1 MQTAIIGGGNF
12 GTAIANIIAA
22 NGHPTYLW
30 MRDAQQA
37 EEVERLREN
46 RRYLPGHT
54 LAPGIIPTADLATAA
69 ADADIMFVTVP
80 SQSFGEVC
88 EQIAP
93 FVRPSD
99 ILISGT
105 KGIDADGFRLM
116 SQLLEE
122 LTPSQRVGV
131 LSGPNL
137 AEEIADGEYT
147 GTVVASTDAQACEQ
161 VQEVMR
167 NDRLRVY
174 VSNDLYGVELGGALK
189 NIYAIIC
196 GMAAGLNVGQNT
208 VGMLITRALAEMSR
222 FAVSMG
228 GNPFTF
234 LGLSGVGDLLV
245 TCSSPLSRNYQL
257 GHKIANGMSLDA
269 AAEAL
274 GKLAEGVNT
283 LKVVRAK
290 KDELNV
296 YMPLVEGLYQLLF
309 EQRDMAE
316 IIEVLM
322 SAHEGMD
329 VEFADPQYWRVTGA
343 PAA

>member
-1 MQTAIIGGGNF
+1 MEIAIIGGGNF

-22 NGHPTYLW
+22 NGHATHLW
-30 MRDAQQA
+30 MRDFEQA
-37 EEVERLREN
+37 EEVARLREN
-46 RRYLPGHT
+46 RRYLPGHA
-54 LAPGIIPTADLATAA
+54 LAAGINPTADLAAA
-69 ADADIMFVTVP
+69 AAAAELLFVTVP
-80 SQSFGEVC
+80 SQSFREVC
-88 EQIAP
+88 SQIAP
-93 FVRPSD
+93 YVRPRD

-105 KGIDADGFRLM
+105 KGIDGDGFRLM
-116 SQLLEE
+116 SQLLGE
-122 LTPSQRVGV
+122 LTPSERVGV

-137 AEEIADGEYT
+137 AEEIADGQYT
-147 GTVVASTDAQACEQ
+147 GTVVASADSEACAL
-161 VQEVMR
+161 VQDVMR

-174 VSNDLYGVELGGALK
+174 ISSDLYGVELGGALK

-245 TCSSPLSRNYQL
+245 TCASPLSRNYQL
-257 GHKIANGMSLDA
+257 GFKIANGMSLDA
-269 AAEAL
+269 AADAL

-290 KDELNV
+290 KNDLQV

-309 EQRDMAE
+309 EQRDIAQV
-316 IIEVLM
+316 IDVLM
-322 SAHEGMD
+322 SADEGMD
-329 VEFADPQYWRVTGA
+329 VEFADPQYWRPTGV
-343 PAA
+343 PRG

>member
-1 MQTAIIGGGNF
+1 MQAAIIGGGNF
-12 GTAIANIIAA
+12 GTAIANIVAA
-22 NGHPTYLW
+22 NGHTTYLW
-30 MRDAQQA
+30 MRDAGQA
-37 EEVERLREN
+37 EEVGRLREN
-46 RRYLPGHT
+46 RRYLPGHK
-54 LAPGIIPTADLATAA
+54 LAAGVVPTADLAAA
-69 ADADIMFVTVP
+69 AGAAQVLFVTVP
-80 SQSFGEVC
+80 SQSFRSVC
-88 EQIAP
+88 AQIAP
-93 FVRPSD
+93 FVRSED
-99 ILISGT
+99 VLISGT

-147 GTVVASTDAQACEQ
+147 GTVVASADADACEL

-174 VSNDLYGVELGGALK
+174 VSADLYGVELGGALK

-196 GMAAGLNVGQNT
+196 GMAAGLGVGQNT

-257 GHKIANGMSLDA
+257 GYKVANGMSLDA
-269 AAEAL
+269 ASDAL

-290 KDELNV
+290 KDELGV

-309 EQRDMAE
+309 EQRNMAE

-329 VEFADPQYWRVTGA
+329 VEFADPQYWRATA
-343 PAA
+343 PAPH

>member
-1 MQTAIIGGGNF
+1 MQAAIIGGGNF
-12 GTAIANIIAA
+12 GTAIANIVAA
-22 NGHPTYLW
+22 NGHTTYLW
-30 MRDAQQA
+30 MRDAGQA
-37 EEVERLREN
+37 EEVGRLREN
-46 RRYLPGHT
+46 RRYLPGHR
-54 LAPGIIPTADLATAA
+54 LAEGVIPTADLAAA
-69 ADADIMFVTVP
+69 AGAAQVLFVTVP
-80 SQSFGEVC
+80 SQSFRSVC
-88 EQIAP
+88 AQIAP
-93 FVRPSD
+93 FVRSED
-99 ILISGT
+99 VLISGT

-116 SQLLEE
+116 SQVLEE

-147 GTVVASTDAQACEQ
+147 GTVVASADADACEL
-161 VQEVMR
+161 VQEIMR

-174 VSNDLYGVELGGALK
+174 VSADLYGVELGGALK

-196 GMAAGLNVGQNT
+196 GMAAGFAVGQNT

-257 GHKIANGMSLDA
+257 GYKVANGMSLDA
-269 AAEAL
+269 ASDAL

-283 LKVVRAK
+283 LQVVRAK
-290 KDELNV
+290 KDELGV

-309 EQRDMAE
+309 EQRNMAE

-329 VEFADPQYWRVTGA
+329 VEFADPQYWRATA
-343 PAA
+343 PAAH